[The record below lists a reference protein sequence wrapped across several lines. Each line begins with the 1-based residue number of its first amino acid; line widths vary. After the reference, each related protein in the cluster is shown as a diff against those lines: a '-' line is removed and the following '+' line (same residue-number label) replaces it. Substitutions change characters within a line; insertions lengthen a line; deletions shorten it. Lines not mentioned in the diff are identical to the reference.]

1 MQKYQLV
8 KQGKDCAL
16 YRLPYADGTVKYM
29 VKDNE
34 GDVIAMKVQQYPV
47 IVTDLIEIVD
57 NYDLEKI
64 HAEKRAEHDKWVKEF
79 VE

>member
-1 MQKYQLV
+1 MQKYHLV

-16 YRLPYADGTVKYM
+16 YRLSYADGTVKYM

-34 GDVIAMKVQQYPV
+34 GDVIAMKIQQYPV
-47 IVTDLIEIVD
+47 TVDDLIEIVD
-57 NYDLEKI
+57 TYDLEKI
-64 HAEKRAEHDKWVKEF
+64 HAERRAEHDKWVNEF